1 MTGMRFR
8 LKFAD
13 CSKGVSPVVGMVLV
27 LAIIAGVM
35 SIIQI
40 KYVPQWDYKKEA
52 QSFNTL
58 VSEAN
63 EIPALLTS
71 KSSSTSIQVDVGVN
85 YPQYPFLVNPI
96 SSYGMV
102 KVVPENVS
110 VSYSIYGPRV
120 EENYSSS
127 AIIFEPTYLYMPR
140 INLTYEHGAVIEY
153 GQNYAKPIMLSQ
165 VAFSK
170 DEINLPVITSK
181 KISVIA
187 KSYVLHFYLIS
198 KGVGKTVYN
207 LTVSFKTLYPEL
219 WKRTLS
225 KIYGNSA
232 VISVSGNLVTVKF
245 KKAIMISNP
254 AWYMSIRNNFSKSS
268 AKYVSAILSMPSHV
282 YLNPSGRASITLQVL
297 DKYGNPMDNVSLR
310 VQVDN
315 STVCQLLNNNTLV
328 SSMVTTT
335 GFNGMG
341 VIYIE
346 GLKQGNAE
354 ITVKAEIPASK
365 GGTNVSVISVNVT
378 KKTGSGRYTIDIVH
392 ANGSLA
398 GCYIYRYCGCC
409 RRGHCWI
416 YYDVYTYDVLAR
428 ITPTPPELTP
438 VTVYF
443 LNGSEAVIQTTGFCN
458 SSGYVHVA
466 MTVGVHVGYSSD
478 TTLITPQKLVDVKP
492 DTVVVS
498 VGASS
503 AEETINYT

>member
-1 MTGMRFR
+1 MTDMRFR
-8 LKFAD
+8 FRFTD

-40 KYVPQWDYKKEA
+40 KYVPQWDYKREA

-58 VSEAN
+58 VSEVS

-71 KSSSTSIQVDVGVN
+71 KSGSTSLQVDVGVN
-85 YPQYPFLVNPI
+85 YPQYPFLVNPL
-96 SSYGMV
+96 SSYGTV
-102 KVVPENVS
+102 KVIPENVS
-110 VSYSIYGPRV
+110 VSYSIYNQKVR
-120 EENYSSS
+120 ENYSSS

-140 INLTYEHGAVIEY
+140 VNLTYEHGAVIEY

-170 DEINLPVITSK
+170 NEINLPIVTSK
-181 KISVIA
+181 KISVVA

-198 KGVGKTVYN
+198 KGAGKTVYN

-219 WKRTLS
+219 WKQTLS
-225 KIYGNSA
+225 RIYGNSA
-232 VISVSGNLVTVKF
+232 AISVSGNLVTVRF
-245 KKAIMISNP
+245 KKANIRISNP
-254 AWYMSIRNNFSKSS
+254 AWYMSIRNTLSKGS

-297 DKYGNPMDNVSLR
+297 DRYGNPMDNVSLR
-310 VQVDN
+310 LQVDD

-335 GFNGMG
+335 GFSG
-341 VIYIE
+341 VCVVYVQ
-346 GLKQGNAE
+346 GLKQGNTR
-354 ITVKAEIPASK
+354 ITVKADLPASK

-392 ANGSLA
+392 ANGTLVGYYS
-398 GCYIYRYCGCC
+398 YGCC
-409 RRGHCWI
+409 CCCCRGVD
-416 YYDVYTYDVLAR
+416 YDVYSYDILAR
-428 ITPTPPELTP
+428 ITPRPPELTP

-466 MTVGVHVGYSSD
+466 MTVGVRVNSTHTS
-478 TTLITPQKLVDVKP
+478 TITPQKLVDIKP

-503 AEETINYT
+503 AEKAINYT